1 MIQNAAMATP
11 PIPWD
16 KIIQYG
22 PVVAEMASKAWSR
35 AARWREAAKAPAAGG
50 EAAATGNPPDGLA
63 DAVAEQATLSREIA
77 EQLKAVSAA
86 VGELSA
92 RMARLEV
99 AQEARERQA
108 AEAQARLARRAKLA
122 LGLAIAGLVL
132 AGIALGWLAVGVWRV
147 A

>member
-1 MIQNAAMATP
+1 MRAMATP

-22 PVVAEMASKAWSR
+22 PAVAEMASKAWAR
-35 AARWREAAKAPAAGG
+35 AARWRENAKAQAAGG
-50 EAAATGNPPDGLA
+50 EAAPAPGSTQDALA
-63 DAVAEQATLSREIA
+63 DTVAEQATLSREIA

-86 VGELSA
+86 VGDLST
-92 RMARLEV
+92 RMARLEE
-99 AQEARERQA
+99 AQEARERRA
-108 AEAQARLARRAKLA
+108 AQEQARLARRVSWA

-132 AGIALGWLAVGVWRV
+132 ACALLGALALNAWPV

>member
-1 MIQNAAMATP
+1 MRAMATP

-22 PVVAEMASKAWSR
+22 PAVAEMASKAWAR

-50 EAAATGNPPDGLA
+50 EAPAPGSPPDTLA
-63 DAVAEQATLSREIA
+63 ETVAEQATLSREIA

-86 VGELSA
+86 VGELST
-92 RMARLEV
+92 RMARLEE
-99 AQEARERQA
+99 AHEALERGAARER
-108 AEAQARLARRAKLA
+108 ERLARRSKWA
-122 LGLAIAGLVL
+122 LGLAIAGLLL
-132 AGIALGWLAVGVWRV
+132 AGLLLGGLALGAWPV